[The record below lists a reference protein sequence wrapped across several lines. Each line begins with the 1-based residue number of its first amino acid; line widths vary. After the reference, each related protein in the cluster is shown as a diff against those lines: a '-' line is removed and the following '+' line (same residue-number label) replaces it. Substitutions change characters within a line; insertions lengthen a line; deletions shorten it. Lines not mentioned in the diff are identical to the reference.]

1 MPSLRLYSPAKL
13 NLFLK
18 VLNKRPD
25 NYHNLETIFER
36 INLVDEIRL
45 IPNSTG
51 KIKIICDHPQVPK
64 GPKNLVYKVSQM
76 LQKEFGITQGVTINI
91 KKNIPVA
98 AGLAGGS
105 TNAATTLL
113 GLNKIW
119 EIGLSQKQLVEIG
132 AKIGSDVAF
141 FLYNCSWA
149 LGQGR
154 GERITPLKI
163 KQKLWHVVVVPR
175 IKMYSKDVFG
185 RLNLKLTKK
194 RVDANI
200 LTLALKTQS
209 ALQVGNLLHNDLE
222 TSILSIRPEL
232 LRVKEKMLKNR
243 CCGVAFSGSG
253 SACYGLVP
261 SRRIASAVAKDLRR
275 SYARVF
281 AVCTF

>member
-25 NYHNLETIFER
+25 NFHNLETIFER
-36 INLVDEIRL
+36 INLLDEIRL
-45 IPNSTG
+45 TANSTG

-76 LQKEFGITQGVTINI
+76 LKKEFGITQGVTINI

-141 FLYNCSWA
+141 FLYNSSWA

-163 KQKLWHVVVVPR
+163 KKKLWHVVVIPR
-175 IKMYSKDVFG
+175 IKMYSKDVFE

-194 RVDANI
+194 RADANI

-222 TSILSIRPEL
+222 TSILSIRPQL
-232 LRVKEKMLKNR
+232 LQVKERLLKYHFY
-243 CCGVAFSGSG
+243 GVSFSGSG
-253 SACYGLVP
+253 PACYGLAP
-261 SRRIASAVAKDLRR
+261 SEKVARVAAKDLRR
-275 SYARVF
+275 YYARVF
-281 AVCTF
+281 AVCTL